1 MAKEFIENQDY
12 EPTASKQSNIL
23 YREQLEYTSK
33 KIF

>member
-1 MAKEFIENQDY
+1 MAKEITENENSEQY
-12 EPTASKQSNIL
+12 TSGKSNIL